1 MKFTALRLFPLVLLC
16 ISSMVA
22 TALAPNSW
30 QKRLDKALLD
40 VDGAS
45 NPSSRFRL
53 IQRAVQDP
61 TFREDVTKGIDAI
74 QKDGFGKGHPTLI
87 EALWPKGT
95 IARSDIEGIQ
105 ALVKSLPERRDEI
118 FESDTSLAN
127 VIQSTAQSF
136 QFQYVSKAAQKAFQ
150 NREQSLTL
158 AQNVFRR
165 DPKNVETL
173 DSTKLA
179 TIESDDNDS
188 IVEIRQFDAF
198 DMVACDLASPDD
210 YTLVNMGDS
219 LAKLSSYVLG
229 YNSEEQTS
237 CMTTPFVMQK
247 SAMWLKLPSDMVD
260 VEPSDASVYIEKRQ
274 SETLALLEFSGICT
288 NAEVERQKNTLLEA
302 LDNDEWTIADDS
314 VFVFQY
320 NAPGTLPWRRK
331 NEVGFLLEPDCKLTS
346 VDVDTVTSESSEEIP
361 LSLDAQETASE
372 VVAANENTTTMEEF
386 EEEGSEEAATLS
398 LPKEDSVRSNE
409 NDTIDTDEQLDE

>member
-1 MKFTALRLFPLVLLC
+1 MKFTVLRAFPLVLLC
-16 ISSMVA
+16 LSSMMA

-40 VDGAS
+40 VDGAA

-61 TFREDVTKGIDAI
+61 NFREDITKGIDAI
-74 QKDGFGKGHPTLI
+74 QKYGFGKGHPSLI

-118 FESDTSLAN
+118 FESDTSLFD
-127 VIQSTAQSF
+127 VIQSTAAQSL
-136 QFQYVSKAAQKAFQ
+136 QLQYVSKAAQKALQ

-173 DSTKLA
+173 ASTKLA
-179 TIESDDNDS
+179 TIESDDNDVT
-188 IVEIRQFDAF
+188 VEIRQFDSF
-198 DMVACDLASPDD
+198 DMVACDLVSPDD

-219 LAKLSSYVLG
+219 LTKLSSYVLG
-229 YNSEEQTS
+229 YNGEEQTS
-237 CMTTPFVMQK
+237 SMTTPFIMQK

-260 VEPSDASVYIEKRQ
+260 VEPSDASVNIEKRQ

-288 NAEVERQKNTLLEA
+288 NAEVKRQKHILLEA
-302 LDNDEWTIADDS
+302 FDNDKWTIADDS
-314 VFVFQY
+314 VFVLQY

-331 NEVGFLLEPDCKLTS
+331 NEVGFLLEPKPTS
-346 VDVDTVTSESSEEIP
+346 VNVDTVTSNSSEEIP
-361 LSLDAQETASE
+361 LSLDAQETASN
-372 VVAANENTTTMEEF
+372 VVAANENTITLEKI
-386 EEEGSEEAATLS
+386 GEEAAALS
-398 LPKEDSVRSNE
+398 VPEQDSVRSSE
-409 NDTIDTDEQLDE
+409 NDTIDTDEQFDE